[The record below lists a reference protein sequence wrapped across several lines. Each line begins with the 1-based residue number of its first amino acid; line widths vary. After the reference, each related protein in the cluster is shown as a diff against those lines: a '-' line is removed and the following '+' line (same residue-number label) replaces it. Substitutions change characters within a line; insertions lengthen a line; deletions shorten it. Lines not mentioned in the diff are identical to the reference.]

1 MRMQRLNAVL
11 LAVLAAVV
19 VLQLA
24 VTLSSPVSALDAKV
38 GSDSA
43 TISVTTSGDGM
54 HVYVCDGHRCYA
66 SHDGAKTFMRLKV
79 D

>member
-1 MRMQRLNAVL
+1 MSMRRLNAVL
-11 LAVLAAVV
+11 LAVMVV
-19 VLQLA
+19 VVILQLGM
-24 VTLSSPVSALDAKV
+24 TLSSPAAAIDAKV

-43 TISVTTSGDGM
+43 TVAVTSSADGM

-66 SHDGAKTFMRLKV
+66 SHDGAKTFARLKI

>member
-1 MRMQRLNAVL
+1 MSMRRMNAVL
-11 LAVLAAVV
+11 LAVMVV
-19 VLQLA
+19 IVILQLGM
-24 VTLSSPVSALDAKV
+24 TLSSPASAIDAKV

-43 TISVTTSGDGM
+43 AVAVTTSADGT

-66 SHDGAKTFMRLKV
+66 SHDGGKTFVRIKV

>member
-1 MRMQRLNAVL
+1 MTMRRFNAVL
-11 LAVLAAVV
+11 LAVMVAVV
-19 VLQLA
+19 VLQVA
-24 VTLSSPVSALDAKV
+24 MTFSSPASAIDAKV

-43 TISVTTSGDGM
+43 TVAVATSADGM

-66 SHDGAKTFMRLKV
+66 SHDGAKTFLRLKV

>member
-1 MRMQRLNAVL
+1 MRMQRVNTIL
-11 LAVLAAVV
+11 LAVTIAVV

-24 VTLSSPVSALDAKV
+24 VTFSSPVSAIDAKV

-43 TISVTTSGDGM
+43 TIAVTTSADGM

-79 D
+79 E

>member
-1 MRMQRLNAVL
+1 MKMQRLNAIL
-11 LAVLAAVV
+11 LAVIAVMILV
-19 VLQLA
+19 QLA
-24 VTLSSPVSALDAKV
+24 MVFASPVSAIDAKV

-43 TISVTTSGDGM
+43 TISVTTSADGM